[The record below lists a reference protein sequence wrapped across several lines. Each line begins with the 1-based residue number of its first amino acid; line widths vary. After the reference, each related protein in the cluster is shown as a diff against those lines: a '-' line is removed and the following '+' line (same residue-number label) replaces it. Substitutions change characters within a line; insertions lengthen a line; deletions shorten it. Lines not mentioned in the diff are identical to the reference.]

1 MSIIAVGVGSEVST
15 GELNEIAMGRSDR
28 VLRVATIN
36 ELRLDS
42 SKLADMIKS
51 IC

>member
-1 MSIIAVGVGSEVST
+1 MSTIAVGVGSKVST
-15 GELNEIAMGRSDR
+15 SELNEIAMGRGDR
-28 VLRVATIN
+28 VLRVTTIN
-36 ELRLDS
+36 ELDS

>member
-1 MSIIAVGVGSEVST
+1 MNIIAVGVGSEVSMA
-15 GELNEIAMGRSDR
+15 ELNEMAMGRSDR
-28 VLRVATIN
+28 VLRVATMN
-36 ELRLDS
+36 DLDS

>member
-1 MSIIAVGVGSEVST
+1 MNIIAVGVGNEVST
-15 GELNEIAMGRSDR
+15 DELNEIALGRSDR
-28 VLRVATIN
+28 VLRVTTIN
-36 ELRLDS
+36 ELDS